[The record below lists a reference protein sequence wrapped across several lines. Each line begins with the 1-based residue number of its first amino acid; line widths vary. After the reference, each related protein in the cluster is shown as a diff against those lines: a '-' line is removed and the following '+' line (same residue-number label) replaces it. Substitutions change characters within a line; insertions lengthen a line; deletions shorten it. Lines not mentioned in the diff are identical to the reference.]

1 MMPIGIQLNI
11 YNIKPNKFANVN
23 LFIFLSIINPHI
35 TISKF
40 PNRYKFRVNALI
52 GFVHSSQ
59 QAKLKPLIFDIA
71 ASIPIIRKNA

>member
-1 MMPIGIQLNI
+1 MPIGIQLNI

-23 LFIFLSIINPHI
+23 LFIFLSIINPNI

-40 PNRYKFRVNALI
+40 PNRYKFKVKELI

-59 QAKLKPLIFDIA
+59 HETFTPLIFEIA
-71 ASIPIIRKNA
+71 ASRPIIMKNM